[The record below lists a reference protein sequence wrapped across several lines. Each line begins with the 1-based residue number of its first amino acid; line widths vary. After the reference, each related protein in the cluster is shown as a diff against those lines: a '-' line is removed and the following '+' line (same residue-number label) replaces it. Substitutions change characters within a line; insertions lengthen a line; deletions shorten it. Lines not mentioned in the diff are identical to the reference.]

1 MEIGSRRSRAAL
13 ARAASWAVLSA
24 GLLAGALLLADPAHA
39 ARAADIDRKVDA
51 AMEQLLSS
59 HDAARALAREAR
71 AILVFPNIVKGGFVF
86 GGQYGDGAL
95 REGGRTTGYYRSLA
109 VSYGLQAGVQAFGYA
124 LFLMNDKALDYLRKS
139 HGFELGVG
147 PSLVVLDQGAAG
159 ALTTTTARKDIYAV
173 FFDQKGLMAGIG
185 LQGTK
190 ITPIHPK

>member
-1 MEIGSRRSRAAL
+1 MGRVLLVATLL
-13 ARAASWAVLSA
+13 ARVVLV
-24 GLLAGALLLADPAHA
+24 ADPAQA

-51 AMEQLLSS
+51 AMPQLLAS
-59 HDAARALAREAR
+59 HPGARALAREAR
-71 AILVFPNIVKGGFVF
+71 GILVFPNIVKGGFVF
-86 GGQYGDGAL
+86 GGQFGDGAL

-124 LFLMNDKALDYLRKS
+124 LFFMNDRALDYLRKS

-147 PSLVVLDQGAAG
+147 PSLVVLDKGAAG
-159 ALTTTTARKDIYAV
+159 ALTTTTGRSDVYAM

-190 ITPIHPK
+190 ITPIHPD